1 MYDVC
6 KELRVEARRHN
17 RLNRIATEER
27 KEWLM
32 ETLEEHRVR
41 GRDKERAKHKKL
53 IQTIQYTLYKSIRT
67 DRSTERYFNAHK

>member
-41 GRDKERAKHKKL
+41 GRDKERAKHRKHK
-53 IQTIQYTLYKSIRT
+53 IQNNTLYIGSAQRT
-67 DRSTERYFNAHK
+67 LLYKP